1 MPGHGLTS
9 WALSMPVFFYIIS
22 RDLIEMLAMPRYSTD
37 EQTEAQRG
45 AALPKV
51 YTAVS
56 DRQGPKSGALV
67 QGTAFL
73 PQPCGVLGAAHIC
86 CSLLLGMPLP
96 SPPTD
101 LVTLR
106 AVVCETSEGKRQY
119 HLIQLCLTEEIMSTG
134 LYTVGNLGE

>member
-1 MPGHGLTS
+1 MCTLGTHTFTVLGALIRFRMDEARRKADRRRMPGHGLTS
-9 WALSMPVFFYIIS
+9 WALSLPVFFYIIS
-22 RDLIEMLAMPRYSTD
+22 RDLIEMLAMPHYSTD

-51 YTAVS
+51 YTAMS

-96 SPPTD
+96 SLPT
-101 LVTLR
+101 
-106 AVVCETSEGKRQY
+106 
-119 HLIQLCLTEEIMSTG
+119 
-134 LYTVGNLGE
+134 NW